1 MWPLTLKRSLGMNTR
16 QAHRW
21 ETDSQAVLNG
31 SAHRMHRWRRF
42 LHGCSQMETRL
53 TKILEQI
60 RSKGWTAKEN
70 YEWLAVR
77 CAEYFWSKFMAWARN
92 IFNVY
97 FLQSQKSNV
106 RILVSEKDEHNCAF
120 LNRLIRYDTVFEFS
134 VPWHDSILWS
144 WIIIQ
149 VVRRYWNLCRFSISV
164 MEN

>member
-31 SAHRMHRWRRF
+31 SAHRMHRWRKF

-77 CAEYFWSKFMAWARN
+77 CAEYFWSKFMAWARD

-106 RILVSEKDEHNCAF
+106 RILVSEKDKHNCAF

-134 VPWHDSILWS
+134 VPWDDSILWS